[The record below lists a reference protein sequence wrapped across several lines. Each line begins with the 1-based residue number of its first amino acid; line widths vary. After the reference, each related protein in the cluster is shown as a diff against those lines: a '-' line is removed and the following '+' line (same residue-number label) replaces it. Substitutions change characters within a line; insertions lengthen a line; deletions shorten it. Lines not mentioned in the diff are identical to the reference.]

1 MIFGS
6 LQKAVFLMF
15 GTYRTLLALMV
26 VALHLGDLSMGGY
39 AVFGFY
45 VLSGYLMTLIMQ
57 TNYGYSAHGFFKY
70 AVNRFLRIYPIY
82 WISVI
87 FSVILIW
94 YFGERFVRS
103 YNAAIY
109 LPTNIS
115 DWARNLFLYLS
126 AIKQPRLTPPA
137 WALTVE
143 LFYYLVIGIGAS
155 RNKLLTLIWFAGSVT
170 YHIVTI
176 ILGFGWG
183 ERYYTISAAS
193 LPFSTGSLI
202 FHYRPQL
209 AEFVNRLKGSLYDY
223 LPYIFF
229 ASILGNWL
237 IGDLLGQTRGAFFYS
252 NYILCSIMVILL
264 CERKTLPFISKRFDG
279 WMGDFSYPIYLFHFQ
294 IGILVIPLLGLAGI
308 YVERP
313 NLLLMVVSI
322 PFIFAFSWV
331 VTWSLERPIELLR
344 TKVKKR

>member
-1 MIFGS
+1 
-6 LQKAVFLMF
+6 MF

-57 TNYGYSAHGFFKY
+57 NNYGYSALGFYKY
-70 AVNRFLRIYPIY
+70 ALNRFLRIYPIY
-82 WISVI
+82 WISIV
-87 FSVILIW
+87 FSAVLIW
-94 YFGERFVRS
+94 YFGERVVRG
-103 YNAAIY
+103 YNPAIF

-115 DWARNLFLYLS
+115 DLSRNVFLYLS
-126 AIKQPRLTPPA
+126 PLEAPRLTPPA

-143 LFYYLVIGIGAS
+143 LFYYVVIGVGAS
-155 RNKLLTLIWFAGSVT
+155 RNKLLTLIWFAASVA

-176 ILGFGWG
+176 ILGLGWG

-193 LPFSTGSLI
+193 LPFSTGALI

-209 AEFVNRLKGSLYDY
+209 SQFVNRLKGSLYNY

-252 NYILCSIMVILL
+252 NYILCSIMVVLL
-264 CERKTLPFISKRFDG
+264 SGRKTLPFISKRFDG
-279 WMGDFSYPIYLFHFQ
+279 WMGD
-294 IGILVIPLLGLAGI
+294 LVIPFICFTSRLAC
-308 YVERP
+308 
-313 NLLLMVVSI
+313 
-322 PFIFAFSWV
+322 W
-331 VTWSLERPIELLR
+331 
-344 TKVKKR
+344 

>member
-1 MIFGS
+1 
-6 LQKAVFLMF
+6 
-15 GTYRTLLALMV
+15 
-26 VALHLGDLSMGGY
+26 
-39 AVFGFY
+39 
-45 VLSGYLMTLIMQ
+45 LSGYLMTLIMHN
-57 TNYGYSAHGFFKY
+57 NYGYSALGFYKY
-70 AVNRFLRIYPIY
+70 ALNRFLRIYPIY

-94 YFGERFVRS
+94 YFGARFVRA
-103 YNAAIY
+103 YNPAIF
-109 LPTNIS
+109 LPTNTS
-115 DWARNLFLYLS
+115 DWARNVFLYLS
-126 AIKQPRLTPPA
+126 AIEQPRLTPPA

-143 LFYYLVIGIGAS
+143 LFYYLVIGVGAS
-155 RNKLLTLIWFAGSVT
+155 RKKLLTLIWFAGSVA
-170 YHIVTI
+170 YHIATI
-176 ILGFGWG
+176 ILGLGWG
-183 ERYYTISAAS
+183 ERYYTVAAAS
-193 LPFSTGSLI
+193 LPFSTGALI

-209 AEFVNRLKGSLYDY
+209 SQFLHRLKGGFYDY

-229 ASILGNWL
+229 VSILGNWL
-237 IGDLLGQTRGAFFYS
+237 IGDLLDQTRGAFFYS
-252 NYILCSIMVILL
+252 NYILCSTMVVLL
-264 CERKTLPFISKRFDG
+264 CERRTLPFLSKRFDG

-294 IGILVIPLLGLAGI
+294 VGMLVIPLLDAAGI